1 MSGGC
6 DEKKDGVWVGEREG
20 IRERTGRSGIILQ
33 GVDDELNVKGEE
45 KASTLLKKNRIK
57 QTGKKEE

>member
-33 GVDDELNVKGEE
+33 GVDDELNVKG
-45 KASTLLKKNRIK
+45 ASTLLKKNKIK